1 MTSPTIDRFDR
12 SAEGYFRWWAP
23 VLAPGSDRL
32 VERLGGVDPGLPGG
46 EPLDVLDLGC
56 GTGNLLFVAA
66 ERWPGARIVG
76 LDGSS
81 GMLAVAARRAEA
93 LPADVRRRISFVK
106 ADALSLPLA
115 DASFDLVATAYVLQ
129 MVPDRA
135 AALREIYRVLR
146 PGGIAGI
153 VGWTA
158 EKEPFAP
165 EVELEEALAEA
176 GIVRPPCREIRS
188 GHFPSPRVAAE
199 ELRRAGF
206 RRVAARA
213 DALDHRWSP
222 ADFATY
228 RVTTR
233 DMDLFGPLDEETR
246 NRALAALDRRIGA
259 LEPEQR
265 VYRPPI
271 VSVVGF
277 KPR

>member
-1 MTSPTIDRFDR
+1 MTSPCIDRFDR
-12 SAEGYFRWWAP
+12 TAEGYLRWWAP
-23 VLAPGSDRL
+23 VLEPGSDRL
-32 VERLGGVDPGLPGG
+32 VERLCGVDPGLPGG
-46 EPLDVLDLGC
+46 ESRDVLDLGC
-56 GTGNLLFVAA
+56 GTGNLLFAA
-66 ERWPGARIVG
+66 AKRWPGATITG

-81 GMLAVAARRAEA
+81 GMLAVASRRADA
-93 LPADVRRRISFVK
+93 LPRDVRERISFVK
-106 ADALSLPLA
+106 ADALALPLA
-115 DASFDLVATAYVLQ
+115 NSTLDLVATAYVLQ

-135 AALREIYRVLR
+135 PALAEIYRILK
-146 PGGIAGI
+146 PGGIVAI

-158 EKEPFAP
+158 EKTPFAP

-188 GHFPSPRVAAE
+188 GHFPSPRAAAA
-199 ELRRAGF
+199 ELRRVGF

-213 DALDHRWSP
+213 DALDHRWTEE
-222 ADFATY
+222 DFTAY

-233 DMDLFGPLDEETR
+233 DMDLFGALDEVAR
-246 NRALAALDRRIGA
+246 NRALAALDRRVRA
-259 LEPEQR
+259 LEPEQL